1 MKNWKI
7 FKSENKLQMVDDKS
21 QIDLG
26 ISLLEILVVV
36 SIFAVLGILITRS
49 VLLTLSGG
57 RKSESLIRVREN
69 LNYSVGIIE
78 RQLRNANAVISC
90 PVSSVSI
97 ISYTDI
103 NGNAATFSCVNIGTA
118 GYVASGS
125 ARLTSDTIS
134 VTNCSFTCAT
144 GSGTPSSV
152 TIDLEGKDASASG
165 VENTTVTTKTQVFLR
180 NY

>member
-1 MKNWKI
+1 MSNSK
-7 FKSENKLQMVDDKS
+7 
-21 QIDLG
+21 G

-57 RKSESLIRVREN
+57 KKSESLVRIREN

-78 RQLRNANAVISC
+78 RQLRNANSITAC
-90 PVSSVSI
+90 PNPNPSI

-118 GYVASGS
+118 GYVASGA
-125 ARLTSDTIS
+125 ARLTGEAIN
-134 VTNCSFTCAT
+134 VTKCSLTCAT

-152 TIDLEGKDASASG
+152 TIDLEAKDASASG
-165 VENTTVTTKTQVFLR
+165 IENSTVTTKTQVFLR

>member
-1 MKNWKI
+1 MKK
-7 FKSENKLQMVDDKS
+7 FEK
-21 QIDLG
+21 G

-49 VLLTLSGG
+49 VLLTLGG
-57 RKSESLIRVREN
+57 GKKSESLIRIREN

-78 RQLRNANAVISC
+78 RQLRNANSITPC
-90 PVSSVSI
+90 PNPNPLT

-103 NGNAATFSCVNIGTA
+103 NGNAATFSCSDIGTEGYIASGTARLSSDAVNIT
-118 GYVASGS
+118 
-125 ARLTSDTIS
+125 D
-134 VTNCSFTCAT
+134 CSFTCAT

-152 TIDLEGKDASASG
+152 TISLEAEDASASG
-165 VENTTVTTKTQVFLR
+165 IENTTVTTKTQVFLR